1 MDFQEAILNLAA
13 RAKKQASLVQTEE
26 ATKQA
31 FVLPFI
37 QALGYDLYDP
47 EEVIP
52 EFTADVGVKKGE
64 KIDYAILQQGKP
76 ILLIECKWNG
86 KALDEQHRSQLYRYF
101 SVTEAR
107 IAILTNGLVYQFYAD
122 LEKPNTLDE
131 KPFLEFDLMDP
142 EEELIPELKK
152 LSKPNFDL
160 SRIISNASELKY
172 TKAIR
177 EILSQELHAPSDEFT
192 RFFAAKIYSG
202 RLTHNVLDRFREITK
217 RSLNDFING
226 EINARLKSI
235 MSQTKDS
242 ETESEISG
250 EILDISEHRSKK
262 QRQDEKID
270 TTREEKEGFLIVL
283 KILRERVNPQRI
295 FWRDVETYF
304 NILLDDSIRK
314 PLCRLYFN
322 TQQKYIGLFDPAEKR
337 WEKQPIQSIPDIQG
351 FADQLYA
358 TLESHDRPT

>member
-1 MDFQEAILNLAA
+1 MDFQEAIMTLVT
-13 RAKKQASLVQTEE
+13 RAKKQASRIQTEE

-37 QALGYDLYDP
+37 QALGYDIYDP

-64 KIDYAILQQGKP
+64 KIDYAILQGGKP

-131 KPFLEFDLMDP
+131 KPFLEFDLLDP

-160 SRIISNASELKY
+160 GQIISTASELKY

-177 EILSQELHAPSDEFT
+177 EILSQELHAPSDELT

-202 RLTHNVLDRFREITK
+202 RITHNVLERFREITK

-235 MSQTKDS
+235 MSQTQ
-242 ETESEISG
+242 ETKAAPESPG
-250 EILDISEHRSKK
+250 ALDISAHCSKK
-262 QRQDEKID
+262 QRQSEQIN
-270 TTREEKEGFLIVL
+270 TTQEEKEGFLFVL
-283 KILRERVNPQRI
+283 NLLRERVDPQRI
-295 FWRDVETYF
+295 FWRDVESYF
-304 NILLDDSIRK
+304 NILLDDNIRK

-322 TQQKYIGLFDPAEKR
+322 SAQKYIGLFDPAEKR

-351 FADQLYA
+351 FADRLYA
-358 TLESHDRPT
+358 TLASYERPA